1 MKPKLTKS
9 DLVMVA
15 PESRLVRFAL
25 GSGLRNAVNQ
35 S

>member
-15 PESRLVRFAL
+15 QESRLVRFAP
-25 GSGLRNAVNQ
+25 SCVLRDAVNKP
-35 S
+35 